1 MNMQLET
8 SNFMLD
14 AMLFVTV
21 LDCSSFTAAG
31 EQLGI
36 SKSVVSKRISRLETQ
51 LKLQLLHRSTRKL
64 SATEAGHNLY
74 KEFSHLR
81 TKISHIQ
88 SGISEHQ
95 EQPHGTLRIHSPISF
110 GIIQL
115 APAIKLFCEKFPE
128 IKIEMFLGKQY
139 DDIINQRMDLSIHI
153 GPIKDSNLYAKKLME
168 SKLVVCAS
176 PEYLEKSGYPKSPD
190 ELTQHNCL
198 RYHNPTIGN
207 EWYFKHNHAAQ
218 PIKIKG
224 NFSASS
230 ANTLEAAA
238 LAGQGI
244 TLLPNYV
251 IEKKV
256 QQGRLLRLLHD
267 YCASHV
273 DIFAVYSERDNMP
286 PKLRALL
293 DFLTLHFS

>member
-1 MNMQLET
+1 MPMQLET

-36 SKSVVSKRISRLETQ
+36 SKSIVSKRIRRLETQ
-51 LKLQLLHRSTRKL
+51 LKLQLLHRSTRRL
-64 SATEAGHNLY
+64 TPTEAGSNLY
-74 KEFSHLR
+74 HEFSHLR
-81 TKISHIQ
+81 TKINNIQ

-95 EQPHGTLRIHSPISF
+95 EQPRGTLRLHSPISF

-115 APAIKLFCEKFPE
+115 APAIKLFCEKYPE
-128 IKIEMFLGKQY
+128 IKIEMFLGKQF
-139 DDIINQRMDLSIHI
+139 DNIIEQRIDLSIHI
-153 GPIKDSNLYAKKLME
+153 GPIKDSNLYAKRLMQ
-168 SKLVVCAS
+168 SKLVACAN
-176 PEYLEKSGYPKSPD
+176 PEYLEQNGYPKTPKD
-190 ELTQHNCL
+190 LLQHNCL
-198 RYHNPTIGN
+198 RYHHPTIGN
-207 EWYFKHNHAAQ
+207 EWYFKHNHTTT
-218 PIKIKG
+218 PIKING

-256 QQGRLLRLLHD
+256 RQGRLIRLLQD

-273 DIFAVYSERDNMP
+273 DIFAVYSERENMP
-286 PKLRALL
+286 PKQRALL
-293 DFLTLHFS
+293 DYLTNYFA

>member
-1 MNMQLET
+1 MTVQLET

-36 SKSVVSKRISRLETQ
+36 SKSIVSKRIRRLETQ
-51 LKLQLLHRSTRKL
+51 LKLQLLHRSTRRL
-64 SATEAGHNLY
+64 TPTEAGTNLY
-74 KEFSHLR
+74 NEFSHLR
-81 TKISHIQ
+81 TKINNIQ
-88 SGISEHQ
+88 SGISKHQ
-95 EQPHGTLRIHSPISF
+95 EQPRGTLRLHSPISF

-115 APAIKLFCEKFPE
+115 APAIKLFCEKYPE
-128 IKIEMFLGKQY
+128 IKIEMFLGKQF
-139 DDIINQRMDLSIHI
+139 DNVIEQRMDLSIHI
-153 GPIKDSNLYAKKLME
+153 GPIKDSNLYAKRLMQ
-168 SKLVVCAS
+168 SKLVACAS
-176 PEYLEKSGYPKSPD
+176 PEYLEQNGYPKDPED
-190 ELTQHNCL
+190 LLQHNCL
-198 RYHNPTIGN
+198 RYHHPTIGN
-207 EWYFKHNHAAQ
+207 EWYFKQNHTAT
-218 PIKIKG
+218 PIKING

-256 QQGRLLRLLHD
+256 KQGRLLRLLQD

-273 DIFAVYSERDNMP
+273 DIFAVYSDRHNMP
-286 PKLRALL
+286 PKQRALL
-293 DFLTLHFS
+293 NFLSHHFA